1 MSIFQRRIP
10 LDPPELAAMVI
21 GAGVEGAAAQKFA
34 KEFPAIVAVTAFN
47 ASIPANAF
55 AFYQKVLTEVSAEAP
70 DRKTHMDIFVF
81 ANLTG
86 KAAKLCELDRALFES
101 AAIEQGIKKE
111 AVASRYDA
119 VLKAAQSPGEAL
131 VRKYM
136 EKEKNGGLF
145 GRMLK
150 AFGLRQEG

>member
-21 GAGVEGAAAQKFA
+21 GAGVLGPAAQKFA

-47 ASIPANAF
+47 AAIPANAST
-55 AFYQKVLTEVSAEAP
+55 FYQKVLAEVSAEAP

-86 KAAKLCELDRALFES
+86 KAAKLAELDKALFAA
-101 AAIEQGIKKE
+101 AAIAEGINKE

-131 VRKYM
+131 VRKAM
-136 EKEKNGGLF
+136 EQEKTGGFF
-145 GRMLK
+145 GRILK
-150 AFGLRQEG
+150 AFGLRKEG